1 MKFKLKKVFG
11 LFPLLLGVVSPF
23 TVNGMERNS
32 GYYGGV
38 QSAEILLNGRII
50 VGGIGERYDM
60 TSNKMVSNAPTM
72 MVEYKNKLY
81 RCHVTLNIDV
91 DVVPQNRDGFEV
103 HCWGRKDFTY

>member
-1 MKFKLKKVFG
+1 
-11 LFPLLLGVVSPF
+11 
-23 TVNGMERNS
+23 MERNS

-50 VGGIGERYDM
+50 VGGIGEGFNTNTEEFVKETPY
-60 TSNKMVSNAPTM
+60 M

-81 RCHVTLNIDV
+81 RCHVTLKIDFKR
-91 DVVPQNRDGFEV
+91 VPQNRDGFEV